1 MLSLWQQKQIKHS
14 PQKTKNM
21 TKKQNELM
29 AAIERGQFESK
40 AQFDHLFK
48 ILNGENEDVKQV
60 IKAALS
66 EREDYTQLAPE
77 QVKQGVK
84 WLQNLWKTPTGK
96 ERKNNPFG
104 YREQDVLYG
113 DELTIELRD
122 YYDVSRYGQPPYYIP
137 LYEVSSSGGSFEY
150 YVSGGQIH
158 IVG

>member
-1 MLSLWQQKQIKHS
+1 MTQKQ
-14 PQKTKNM
+14 TA
-21 TKKQNELM
+21 LL
-29 AAIERGQFESK
+29 AAIKNGQFESK

-77 QVKQGVK
+77 QVKQGVN
-84 WLQNLWKTPTGK
+84 WLKNLWKTPAGK

-104 YREQDVLYG
+104 YREQDVLDG
-113 DELTIELRD
+113 DGLTIELLG
-122 YYDVSRYGQPPYYIP
+122 YYDNAPYGRRGYYMP
-137 LYEVSSSGGSFEY
+137 VYVVSSSGGSFDY